1 MSSNTGQIDWNHWIY
16 RLIALIIDGIIIGV
30 PIYAI
35 WSFVVIPAMFTA
47 IFWGGAFWLAWL
59 SPLLITVVMILYYTI
74 LDTVWGAT
82 IGKRILGLRVQM
94 LNGDKVPFI
103 KALIR
108 NISKFYGLVV
118 IDWLIGILTQGP
130 DNHQKF
136 TDRFAGTT
144 VVQAG
149 QAFGSSSSPPPP
161 PPPPA

>member
-16 RLIALIIDGIIIGV
+16 RLIAFVIDSLIIGL
-30 PIYAI
+30 PILAI
-35 WSFVVIPAMFTA
+35 WYLVVIPAMFTA
-47 IFWGGAFWLAWL
+47 IFWGGAFWLTLL
-59 SPLLITVVMILYYTI
+59 SPLLITIVMILYYTI

-94 LNGDKVPFI
+94 LNGDKVTFI

-108 NISKFYGLVV
+108 NVSKFYYIVV
-118 IDWLIGILTQGP
+118 LDWLIGILTQGP

-149 QAFGSSSSPPPP
+149 QAFGSSSTPPPP

>member
-16 RLIALIIDGIIIGV
+16 RLIALIIDALIIML
-30 PIYAI
+30 PIWLI
-35 WSFVVIPAMFTA
+35 LNFVVFTA
-47 IFWGGAFWLAWL
+47 FWAGAFWLAWL
-59 SPLLITVVMILYYTI
+59 SPLLSPVVMILYYTI
-74 LDTVWGAT
+74 LDTAWGAT

-149 QAFGSSSSPPPP
+149 QAFGSSSTPPPP